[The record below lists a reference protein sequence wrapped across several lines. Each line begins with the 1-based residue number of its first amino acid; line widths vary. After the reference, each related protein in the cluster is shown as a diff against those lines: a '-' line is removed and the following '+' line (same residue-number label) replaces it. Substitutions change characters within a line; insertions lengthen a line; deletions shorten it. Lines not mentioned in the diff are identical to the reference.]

1 MTLPAMKRRSFL
13 AAGAATLAMPH
24 VTTAAPKVL
33 KFIPE
38 GDLSML
44 DPVWTTATNAR
55 NHGYLVFDTLWG
67 QDDTYK
73 MQPQMVA
80 GQVIE
85 NDGKQW
91 TVTLRDGLKFHDG
104 EPVRARDV
112 VPSIRRFAARDAFG
126 QALMAVT
133 DELTAV
139 DDKTFRFRL
148 KKPFPLLPNA
158 LGKTGTP
165 MPCIMP
171 ERLAVQDPNKQITE
185 MVGSGPYRF
194 IAGER
199 VAGSRVAYERFD
211 GYVPRADG
219 PATFTAGPK
228 RAYFDRIEWITIA
241 DAQTSANAMINSEMD
256 WWQSPTTDLLAL
268 MTKGGKVETGIY
280 DPAGGIGVA
289 RPNFLYPP
297 FDNPA
302 IRRALL
308 GAIDQANCM
317 IAANG
322 DDRTYWKD
330 RVGVFS
336 PGCPMANE
344 AGIEVMAS
352 KRDLPRVRREIEA
365 AGYKGEPVVLLGA
378 SDYPTTNAM
387 ALVVADTLKQV
398 GMNVDFQTVDW
409 GTVVQRPVSKSP
421 PDKGGWNMFFT
432 YLNGT
437 NNFDPAGQLGIRGN
451 ADKAWFGWPNMPKLE
466 TLRDAWFEAPDLAAQ
481 KKVCEQIQL
490 QVWQDVPFIPLGCT
504 YFPTAWHKG
513 LVGMRI
519 GFPQFYDVRW
529 A

>member
-1 MTLPAMKRRSFL
+1 MKRPAMKRRTFL
-13 AAGAATLAMPH
+13 AAGATTLAAPRLA
-24 VTTAAPKVL
+24 TAAPKVL

-38 GDLSML
+38 ADLSML

-55 NHGYLVFDTLWG
+55 NHGYMVFDTLWG
-67 QDDTYK
+67 QDDTYA

-80 GQVIE
+80 GHVVE

-91 TVTLRDGLKFHDG
+91 TITLREGLKFHDN
-104 EPVRARDV
+104 EPVRARDAV
-112 VPSIRRFAARDAFG
+112 ASIRRFAARDAFG

-133 DELTAV
+133 DEIAAL
-139 DDKTFRFRL
+139 DDRSFRFRL

-171 ERLAVQDPNKQITE
+171 ERLALLDPNKQITE
-185 MVGSGPYRF
+185 MVGSGPFRF
-194 IAGER
+194 LADER
-199 VAGSRVAYERFD
+199 VSGSHVAYARFE

-228 RAYFDRIEWITIA
+228 RVNFDRIEWITIP
-241 DAQTSANAMINSEMD
+241 DSQTAANAMTNGEMD
-256 WWQSPTTDLLAL
+256 WWQSPTVDLLPV
-268 MTKGGKVETGIY
+268 MTGGGKVESAIY
-280 DPAGGIGVA
+280 DPAGGIGVM
-289 RPNFLYPP
+289 RFNFLFPP

-308 GAIDQANCM
+308 GAIDQSECM

-336 PGCPMANE
+336 PGTPMATE

-352 KRDLPRVRREIEA
+352 KRDLPRVQRDLEA
-365 AGYKGEPVVLLGA
+365 AGYKGERVVLLGA
-378 SDYPTTNAM
+378 SDYPTTNAI
-387 ALVVADTLKQV
+387 ALVAADALKRV
-398 GMNVDFQTVDW
+398 GMNVDFQEVDW
-409 GTVVQRPVSKSP
+409 GTVVQRRVSRSP
-421 PDKGGWNMFFT
+421 PDKGGWNIFFT

-451 ADKAWFGWPNMPKLE
+451 GAGAWFGWPDLPKLE
-466 TLRDAWFEAPDLAAQ
+466 QLRDAWFDAPDLAAQ
-481 KKVCEQIQL
+481 KHICEQIQL
-490 QVWQDVPFIPLGCT
+490 QVWQDVPYIPLGCT
-504 YFPTAWHKG
+504 YFPTAWRKG
-513 LVGMRI
+513 LTGMRI